1 MLPQGLQLY
10 DNDNSACDN
19 GASGCDGMHCCVRP
33 GKSVRKYI
41 RKQLTRLK
49 SNKYNP
55 DSREALALVHHT
67 PLTLGGLD
75 MTHTCLIHVVR
86 ALEGHET
93 ELGAL
98 TDANRRR
105 DFN

>member
-1 MLPQGLQLY
+1 MKEAIGPERLSVQRVLP
-10 DNDNSACDN
+10 DS
-19 GASGCDGMHCCVRP
+19 P
-33 GKSVRKYI
+33 GF
-41 RKQLTRLK
+41 TR
-49 SNKYNP
+49 KYNP
-55 DSREALALVHHT
+55 DSRQALALVHHT

-75 MTHTCLIHVVR
+75 MTHTCLIHVVH

-105 DFN
+105 DLIN

>member
-1 MLPQGLQLY
+1 MRERELSI
-10 DNDNSACDN
+10 DVDKH
-19 GASGCDGMHCCVRP
+19 SGGNEYVRYSC
-33 GKSVRKYI
+33 GQYKIY
-41 RKQLTRLK
+41 TRPT

-55 DSREALALVHHT
+55 DSRQALALVHYT
-67 PLTLGGLD
+67 PLILGGLD

>member
-1 MLPQGLQLY
+1 MSPLDRSRSRRGP
-10 DNDNSACDN
+10 
-19 GASGCDGMHCCVRP
+19 HFTP
-33 GKSVRKYI
+33 G
-41 RKQLTRLK
+41 

-55 DSREALALVHHT
+55 NSRQALALVHHT

-105 DFN
+105 DLINESRDQHKISAKI